1 MKKLNKV
8 LFFCSAGLLALS
20 ITSCKSKDIR
30 NTSVPM
36 GNLNTSLVLASS
48 KDNKVQNDVFYSR
61 LRYKGYNTVLNQIKI
76 GLYQEEYEFVKSQI
90 NLSDST
96 VNDYEQEL
104 FDSYARDLF

>member
-48 KDNKVQNDVFYSR
+48 KDNKVQNDVF
-61 LRYKGYNTVLNQIKI
+61 
-76 GLYQEEYEFVKSQI
+76 
-90 NLSDST
+90 
-96 VNDYEQEL
+96 
-104 FDSYARDLF
+104 

>member
-48 KDNKVQNDVFYSR
+48 KDNKVQMMFSIQDYV
-61 LRYKGYNTVLNQIKI
+61 IKAI
-76 GLYQEEYEFVKSQI
+76 ILY
-90 NLSDST
+90 
-96 VNDYEQEL
+96 
-104 FDSYARDLF
+104 